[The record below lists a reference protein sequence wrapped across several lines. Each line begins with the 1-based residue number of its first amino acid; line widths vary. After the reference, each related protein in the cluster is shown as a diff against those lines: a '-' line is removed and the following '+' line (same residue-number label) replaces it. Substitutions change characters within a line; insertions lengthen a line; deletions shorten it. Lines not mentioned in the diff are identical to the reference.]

1 MKSTTSNRRPHDPA
15 FFKAELIIENGQIV
29 DIRYS
34 NVRGCRPLGPRP
46 VVDISA
52 VEYAEGY
59 KLRLTFSDDTAHT
72 VDFEP
77 FLSQSHNPMIRK
89 YLDPAEFAAFSVQGG
104 DLVWHDYD
112 LCFPIAD
119 LYEGRV

>member
-1 MKSTTSNRRPHDPA
+1 MDQLLHTAQASA
-15 FFKAELIIENGQIV
+15 
-29 DIRYS
+29 
-34 NVRGCRPLGPRP
+34 VRDDYTEDRMTLREGA

-59 KLRLTFSDDTAHT
+59 KLRLTFSDDTART

-89 YLDPAEFAAFSVQGG
+89 YLDPAEFVAFSVQGG